1 MFYPRCFIVGIF
13 IFKNK
18 VIKMAKIIKMNKRQI
33 NIQDIFE
40 KHQELLELTN
50 KLFTEENLEDISIE
64 VEEYYEQLN
73 ILYDKLFNLGINVE
87 IYNKK

>member
-1 MFYPRCFIVGIF
+1 
-13 IFKNK
+13 
-18 VIKMAKIIKMNKRQI
+18 MAKIIKMNKRQI
-33 NIQDIFE
+33 NIQNIFE

-50 KLFTEENLEDISIE
+50 KLFTEENLGDISIE

>member
-1 MFYPRCFIVGIF
+1 
-13 IFKNK
+13 
-18 VIKMAKIIKMNKRQI
+18 MAKIIKMNKRQI

>member
-1 MFYPRCFIVGIF
+1 VGIF

-33 NIQDIFE
+33 NIQNIFE

-50 KLFTEENLEDISIE
+50 KLFTEENLGDISIE

>member
-1 MFYPRCFIVGIF
+1 VGIF